1 MENIL
6 LGLILFFSLGRDWQC
21 WLLDLADIV
30 IEALEPGTV

>member
-6 LGLILFFSLGRDWQC
+6 LALILFFSLGRDWQF

-30 IEALEPGTV
+30 IDALEPGIV